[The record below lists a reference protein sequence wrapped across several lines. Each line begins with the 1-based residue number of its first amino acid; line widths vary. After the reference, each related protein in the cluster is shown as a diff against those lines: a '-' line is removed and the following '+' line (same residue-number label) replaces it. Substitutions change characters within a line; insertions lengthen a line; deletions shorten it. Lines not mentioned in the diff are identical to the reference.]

1 MVDFYYFVKSVKG
14 ATFHFRTTVNFGK
27 IFSSFF
33 LRLKPPHFSTTC
45 TNNCGKTFRKSFE
58 FVKVF
63 FYNISYT
70 IYGTIF
76 FEKNYHNY
84 TAAGIRH
91 EIMAIKSQ
99 SAALLFCNF
108 ATNS

>member
-63 FYNISYT
+63 SIT
-70 IYGTIF
+70 ILTQFMRLYFLKRIIIIIQQQ
-76 FEKNYHNY
+76 EYDMK
-84 TAAGIRH
+84 
-91 EIMAIKSQ
+91 
-99 SAALLFCNF
+99 
-108 ATNS
+108 

>member
-45 TNNCGKTFRKSFE
+45 TNNCGKTFRILFE

-63 FYNISYT
+63 YIT
-70 IYGTIF
+70 ILTQFMRLYFLKRIIIIIQQQ
-76 FEKNYHNY
+76 EYDMK
-84 TAAGIRH
+84 
-91 EIMAIKSQ
+91 
-99 SAALLFCNF
+99 
-108 ATNS
+108 